1 VEIEGHAGVV
11 LLDDLPGGLL
21 DGLGAHATHGCGCS
35 LLFSGGGGAGGW
47 LVQEA
52 AAGGLESRVWGRCER
67 RTSYKGLASQGA
79 RVSGWRADFS
89 RSY

>member
-35 LLFSGGGGAGGW
+35 LLFSGGGDGGWALVGAGGGGGR
-47 LVQEA
+47 
-52 AAGGLESRVWGRCER
+52 AGE
-67 RTSYKGLASQGA
+67 
-79 RVSGWRADFS
+79 
-89 RSY
+89 